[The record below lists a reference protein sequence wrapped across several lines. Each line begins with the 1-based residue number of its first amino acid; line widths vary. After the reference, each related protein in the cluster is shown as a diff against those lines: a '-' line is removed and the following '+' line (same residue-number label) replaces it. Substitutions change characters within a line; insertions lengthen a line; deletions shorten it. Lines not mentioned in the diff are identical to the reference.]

1 MKSLASVTSLIL
13 WNRQTAAAWSTRARP
28 QAPHSRPTRLPHND
42 SLHGGGRR
50 RCQRVLRDRVDTC
63 AALHMTFTPS
73 SSYGRGA
80 EIWPPG
86 SEEAIRLQDSFP
98 NGMVP
103 DFDQTAPTTA
113 SLANVPSKIASR
125 RLWVRAMIPW
135 IIGLLIPL
143 CWKCL
148 RPLDVLLTSFLS
160 GYIVL
165 LARLS
170 SMTRWSDNFGGS
182 AAAAAQPMLPALPPQ
197 GHVPRSVSYPLG
209 YRLSQSW
216 AYSAWVTSGVLLGL
230 VAPLAMLLATTV
242 TSSWSGGGGYET
254 DLLLEY
260 TVRPLFLL
268 VCQVG
273 TENIVSSRSNNPL
286 PLPIRIFVPV
296 AYNTMRLGYLW
307 QWALAPYSTAAAAA
321 TIGYRWWLRWAMQT
335 VAVANLVYW
344 TINLFGF
351 LLPIAVIR
359 YMRAHFLAV
368 EASQVTVHSGLDSLL

>member
-1 MKSLASVTSLIL
+1 MKSLATLTL
-13 WNRQTAAAWSTRARP
+13 LLRWDQQAAAAWTTRARP
-28 QAPHSRPTRLPHND
+28 QSHHSRPCRSSPDNF
-42 SLHGGGRR
+42 HGR
-50 RCQRVLRDRVDTC
+50 RCQRVRQDGFDTC
-63 AALHMTFTPS
+63 AALHMTFT

-103 DFDQTAPTTA
+103 DFNQMATTTA
-113 SLANVPSKIASR
+113 FPANVPSKIASR

-148 RPLDVLLTSFLS
+148 RPLDVLLMSFLS
-160 GYIVL
+160 GYIVV

-170 SMTRWSDNFGGS
+170 SMTRWSDNYGDS
-182 AAAAAQPMLPALPPQ
+182 TAAAAAQPMLPALPPQ
-197 GHVPRSVSYPLG
+197 GHVPRCVSNPLG

-216 AYSAWVTSGVLLGL
+216 AYSAWVKSGVVLSL
-230 VAPLAMLLATTV
+230 VAPLTLLLAA
-242 TSSWSGGGGYET
+242 SLWGGSGGGGLQT
-254 DLLLEY
+254 DWLLEY
-260 TVRPLFLL
+260 TVRPLFL
-268 VCQVG
+268 VICQVG
-273 TENIVSSRSNNPL
+273 TENMVSSRSNNPL

-296 AYNTMRLGYLW
+296 AYNTLRLGYLW
-307 QWALAPYSTAAAAA
+307 QWALAPYNTAASMA
-321 TIGYRWWLRWAMQT
+321 TATASRWLLWAMQT

-368 EASQVTVHSGLDSLL
+368 EAAQVTVHPGMDSLL